1 MSEYDYTGNKIK
13 NSFTAYLQKFIRRKR
28 QDYIDKK
35 NYLRKAETSLENTI
49 RIDFGM
55 SLDDM
60 IEMNQRERLL
70 IRECKGDYINWNE
83 LSNQKLVDSW
93 MILREE
99 ERKFIYQ
106 HVFEER
112 TFKDI
117 AVLNGLTEEKV
128 KNIYYYSL
136 RKMRKWMGG
145 VK

>member
-1 MSEYDYTGNKIK
+1 
-13 NSFTAYLQKFIRRKR
+13 
-28 QDYIDKK
+28 
-35 NYLRKAETSLENTI
+35 
-49 RIDFGM
+49 
-55 SLDDM
+55 
-60 IEMNQRERLL
+60 
-70 IRECKGDYINWNE
+70 
-83 LSNQKLVDSW
+83 

-117 AVLNGLTEEKV
+117 AILNGLTEEKV

>member
-35 NYLRKAETSLENTI
+35 NYLRKAETSLGNTI

-83 LSNQKLVDSW
+83 LSNQKLVDSL

-117 AVLNGLTEEKV
+117 AILNGLTEEKV